1 MPGTLYSARELALK
15 FCRNVG
21 NPPGQYF
28 PLLVQVPLQELYIFI
43 VDVLNGLCVEASV
56 RHGSFEKCTGSK
68 LL

>member
-1 MPGTLYSARELALK
+1 MTGALYSARELALK

-28 PLLVQVPLQELYIFI
+28 PLLVQVPLQELNIFI
-43 VDVLNGLCVEASV
+43 VDVLNGICVEANVS
-56 RHGSFEKCTGSK
+56 HGSFEKCTGPK